1 MSRMTIDCP
10 CCGDEIEA
18 RHTEGMSATMRRLY
32 FVCDACEFRSPA
44 GLEILYSLSPASCP
58 RDDVTLDVRPSTRLH
73 GYVDSR
79 TSLGLMECAR

>member
-32 FVCDACEFRSPA
+32 FVCDACEFRTPA
-44 GLEILYSLSPASCP
+44 EPPQP
-58 RDDVTLDVRPSTRLH
+58 RTRAGGQMRLDV
-73 GYVDSR
+73 
-79 TSLGLMECAR
+79 

>member
-10 CCGDEIEA
+10 CCGHEIEA

-32 FVCDACEFRSPA
+32 FVCDACEFRTPA

>member
-1 MSRMTIDCP
+1 MTIDCP

-32 FVCDACEFRSPA
+32 FVCDTCSYRTPA

-58 RDDVTLDVRPSTRLH
+58 RADVALDVRPSTRLH
-73 GYVDSR
+73 GNVDSR
-79 TSLGLMECAR
+79 TSRGLLEAAL